1 MNNNYQFKLKSLVLA
16 FSLLAFG
23 VYSQTQ
29 RKEYKETFK
38 VEDNSVLAINT
49 SHADIEFDTWNRNEV
64 VIEASIELEGAT
76 EEEAAAYFK
85 ENGIKILGNSERIE
99 VSTSGSRAWHFRN
112 MGGHL
117 ADLENIV
124 IDIPEI
130 PDIEP
135 FLLDLQIPELPE
147 IAEMPPMP
155 PMPPMKFKDFDYEK
169 YKEDGEEYIQKW
181 AEEFSKNFDEKYE
194 KKWQEWGERFAERME
209 ERAARAEEMEG
220 QREELLKQREEMQKQ
235 REEVRKQAQ
244 EVRRKAMEEQRTLR
258 DIERKLMEEEREV
271 RKNMVISGDAPT
283 IFYRSNKGENKSF
296 KIKKSIKIKM
306 PKSTKLDMNV
316 RHGEVKL
323 AENTKNMQA
332 TLSYSRLLAST
343 IDGNETNIIAS
354 YSPVEVQR
362 WNYGKL
368 KTQFS
373 KDIALKDVQELT
385 LVATSSD
392 VTIDRLL
399 KKGMLK
405 NNLGALK
412 INSVNQD
419 FNELDISVLNGE
431 LVCVLPQGSF
441 QFQLEGISSDL
452 TSPESLSLK
461 KRSEGKK
468 DIYTGGNTQSGN
480 RIKVDS
486 RYSNVVL
493 RQ

>member
-1 MNNNYQFKLKSLVLA
+1 MNNNQFKLKPLVLA
-16 FSLLAFG
+16 FSLLTMG
-23 VYSQTQ
+23 VYGQTQ

-76 EEEAAAYFK
+76 EEEAAAYFE

-99 VSTSGSRAWHFRN
+99 ISTSGNRGWQFRTMN
-112 MGGHL
+112 GHL
-117 ADLENIV
+117 TELENMV
-124 IDIPEI
+124 IEIPEI
-130 PDIEP
+130 PDLEP
-135 FLLDLQIPELPE
+135 FLMELEIPELPE
-147 IAEMPPMP
+147 MAEMPPMP
-155 PMPPMKFKDFDYEK
+155 PMPPMKFKNFDYEK
-169 YKEDGEEYIQKW
+169 YKEEGEKYIEKW
-181 AEEFSKNFDEKYE
+181 AEEFTKNFDEKYE
-194 KKWQEWGERFAERME
+194 KKWEEWGETFAKRME
-209 ERAARAEEMEG
+209 EKAAQMEERSKEREEMMKE
-220 QREELLKQREEMQKQ
+220 REELMKE
-235 REEVRKQAQ
+235 REEVRRQAQ
-244 EVRRKAMEEQRTLR
+244 EVRRQAMEEK
-258 DIERKLMEEEREV
+258 RKLMEEEREV
-271 RKNMVISGDAPT
+271 RKNVIISGETPT
-283 IFYRSNKGENKSF
+283 FFYRSNKGENKSF
-296 KIKKSIKIKM
+296 KVKKSIKIKM

-323 AENTKNMQA
+323 AENTNNMRA

-343 IDGNETNIIAS
+343 IDGDETNILAS

-373 KDIALKDVQELT
+373 KDVALRDVQHLN

-399 KKGMLK
+399 NNGMLK
-405 NNLGALK
+405 NNLGALT
-412 INSVNQD
+412 INSVNKD
-419 FNELDISVLNGE
+419 FNELDVSVQNGE

-441 QFQLEGISSDL
+441 QIQIEGASTDVS
-452 TSPESLSLK
+452 SPESLSLN
-461 KRSEGKK
+461 KRSEGKMVV
-468 DIYTGGNTQSGN
+468 YSGGNAQSGN
-480 RIKVDS
+480 KIKVDA